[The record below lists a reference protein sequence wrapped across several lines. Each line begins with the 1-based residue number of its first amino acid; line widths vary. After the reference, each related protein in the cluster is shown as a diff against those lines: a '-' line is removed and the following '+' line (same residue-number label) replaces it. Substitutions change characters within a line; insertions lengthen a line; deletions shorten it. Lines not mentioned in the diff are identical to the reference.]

1 MEAMRRERLWRV
13 GSGISG
19 GGRVTSGECRG
30 QPEGGE
36 VESFLVV
43 LQYLGG
49 MQVVTLHSR

>member
-1 MEAMRRERLWRV
+1 MEALRRERLWRV